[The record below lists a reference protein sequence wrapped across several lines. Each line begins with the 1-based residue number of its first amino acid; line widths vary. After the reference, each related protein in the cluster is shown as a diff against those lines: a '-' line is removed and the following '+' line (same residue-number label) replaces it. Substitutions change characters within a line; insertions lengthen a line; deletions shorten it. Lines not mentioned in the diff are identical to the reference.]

1 MDKLSLL
8 REIFL
13 LRLGDWLEG
22 SEWIE
27 LISVADIGTSGA
39 AEAILSAGDG
49 KSSIYVHQ
57 VYAAALY
64 ILLHQGWENSQS
76 DDIDTWVKS
85 IRLSCAQFSYW
96 YTVLELE
103 CILLLFV
110 QSIREA
116 NLPMFINSL

>member
-27 LISVADIGTSGA
+27 LISVADIGTFGA
-39 AEAILSAGDG
+39 AEAILSAGHG

-57 VYAAALY
+57 VYAATLY

-76 DDIDTWVKS
+76 DDIDTWVKT
-85 IRLSCAQFSYW
+85 IRLPCAQFSYW

-110 QSIREA
+110 QSITKLR
-116 NLPMFINSL
+116 LRR

>member
-22 SEWIE
+22 SELIE
-27 LISVADIGTSGA
+27 LISVAEIGTSGA

>member
-1 MDKLSLL
+1 MAKLSLS

-27 LISVADIGTSGA
+27 LISAAEIKTSGA
-39 AEAILSAGDG
+39 AEAILSAGHV
-49 KSSIYVHQ
+49 KSTIYVHE

-64 ILLHQGWENSQS
+64 ILLHYGWENSQS
-76 DDIDTWVKS
+76 DDIDTWVKA

-96 YTVLELE
+96 YKY
-103 CILLLFV
+103 
-110 QSIREA
+110 
-116 NLPMFINSL
+116 

>member
-39 AEAILSAGDG
+39 AEAILSAGHVKG
-49 KSSIYVHQ
+49 GTFVHQ
-57 VYAAALY
+57 VNTTALP
-64 ILLHQGWENSQS
+64 ILLPQAWE
-76 DDIDTWVKS
+76 IG
-85 IRLSCAQFSYW
+85 
-96 YTVLELE
+96 
-103 CILLLFV
+103 
-110 QSIREA
+110 
-116 NLPMFINSL
+116 